1 MVSREVD
8 TDKICWKCGEESVI
22 AFMNPDG
29 PLYYACNT
37 CGMFSDEPEKIDQ
50 IYNKEMIIAYF
61 HIRYLEGKT
70 EEEKRELL
78 DNVLSNKVSYLFSEG
93 SIKGIGVIV
102 FEPVVIPFYQS
113 YTTESWVSNYYG
125 LSYMKSSTSMRWV
138 KPIKYSLLKEDEVE
152 TISDIVGKFEEGTE
166 LSEGQSR
173 ARRVLE
179 ENQKK
184 SIKELLELIYEGTC
198 ESLTVW
204 GYRHDT
210 CFNRSVIPTYNGS
223 YQLIFT
229 YPDLEILDIGRCW

>member
-61 HIRYLEGKT
+61 QIKYLEGKT

-93 SIKGIGVIV
+93 SIKGTGVIV

-125 LSYMKSSTSMRWV
+125 LSDMKSSTSWKWV
-138 KPIKYSLLKEDEVE
+138 EPTKYALLKRDEVE
-152 TISDIVGKFEEGTE
+152 TISDVVENFREGTD
-166 LSEGQSR
+166 LSEDQSR
-173 ARRVLE
+173 A
-179 ENQKK
+179 
-184 SIKELLELIYEGTC
+184 KELLEENKNKSVRELLDLIYEEC
-198 ESLTVW
+198 SERLTVW
-204 GYRHDT
+204 GYRKDKCYINST
-210 CFNRSVIPTYNGS
+210 NPTINRSYQILFS
-223 YQLIFT
+223 Y
-229 YPDLEILDIGRCW
+229 PELEILGVGRCW